1 MSHPWTIP
9 MCCVWNVKRKCASY
23 FRSLSHGTL
32 LQYKKWYMLW
42 RTPFVIANV
51 FSTLRNFPL
60 AIYIVVSY
68 KCSSSLCV
76 KSGWWLHQLHAACV
90 CVAHANT
97 ALTNMDSVSLDSRVP
112 QTHCLFHQKNI
123 SPHSVGHS
131 LEMCVTDWY
140 GQGKDVTVALDSRS
154 QPRS

>member
-9 MCCVWNVKRKCASY
+9 MCCVWNLKRKCASY

-32 LQYKKWYMLW
+32 LQYKNLYMLW

-97 ALTNMDSVSLDSRVP
+97 ALTNWTQESHKRIDCFTRKIYPLSWTLFGGVCSRFT
-112 QTHCLFHQKNI
+112 QC
-123 SPHSVGHS
+123 
-131 LEMCVTDWY
+131 
-140 GQGKDVTVALDSRS
+140 GQGEGLHRAAEINLEVGTYRF
-154 QPRS
+154 P